1 MDDADDGRML
11 PASRPKQP
19 QNDAC
24 VRNTHIF
31 GCAALGA
38 MCVALTA
45 TFIVLSVVVW
55 PRVDTVSKDAA
66 AMTQALR
73 NRTDAYLAETDVIV
87 FSMKNKGINDLV
99 GLILQNAATILP
111 ADRQAKLVAALD
123 DYLSMF
129 AASATSARKNG
140 LSMSI
145 NVPVGRSSGA
155 T

>member
-1 MDDADDGRML
+1 MDDDASQL
-11 PASRPKQP
+11 IPASRPKRP

-31 GCAALGA
+31 GCAALGG
-38 MCVALTA
+38 MCLAVIA
-45 TFIVLSVVVW
+45 TFIFLHVSILPNVN
-55 PRVDTVSKDAA
+55 TVSKDAA

-111 ADRQAKLVAALD
+111 ADRQAKLVTALD

-145 NVPVGRSSGA
+145 NVPVGSSSG
-155 T
+155 TT